1 MSFQTISSSD
11 QSDSDE
17 MTFIKSDQ
25 ERILKNSNILKQI
38 DNESNSCLRHP
49 NKKAKFYVQQNSD
62 QLFCSKCALNLALQG
77 LQIEET
83 QEVQLEIQRKD
94 KINQFQKDLHQ
105 ALQLCDQKLMD
116 MNDIKNNLIKQ
127 QEEQNISCEE
137 FFNVVQNTINQL
149 RQTYQQK
156 FQNDYSNYQNQVQE
170 QVENIKQLIQQLK
183 QFSIDIFTNHDNI
196 VKKMEMKPFD
206 EIMQKYQK
214 KVDEIKCQFFNSQ
227 FQLSLKQLNV
237 DQNQILTFMNKMCYN
252 LLIKNDR
259 MDYNQNQK
267 TVTSQQNFECN
278 QSNNQKYFDIFENEE
293 IHSPISLINQI
304 QLQSPIRKQFNKF
317 ESINSNPVRSNAN
330 TPESWKQKLSLRRDN
345 ITPNDK
351 ISYQNSSRVLEQV
364 SSKKVLQKQLIDKYS
379 YQGYEKQKTTT
390 DCERISEKS
399 YSLLNNNLSCFQTQ
413 KILKEP
419 ERGSLQDRQLTPKQK
434 VIPVSKSIVY
444 SQAYNNQ
451 IKNLSNQK
459 SQQNLIQ
466 NSIHKQQYGSVPNLK
481 SVSHQQQ
488 HSETQYLHRQQEGH
502 LRSKSKQIKP
512 QSIEQESKRQFIMNI
527 GVNSIP
533 QTQNEDT
540 LKDKILKELCCHP
553 SESVYGQVLKNHQQ
567 KQQKHKSTSKE
578 NFDWTT
584 QKNKINLQNTNKKLF

>member
-1 MSFQTISSSD
+1 MSFQSISSSD
-11 QSDSDE
+11 LSDSDE
-17 MTFIKSDQ
+17 MTFIKTDQ
-25 ERILKNSNILKQI
+25 ERILKNSNILKQN

-49 NKKAKFYVQQNSD
+49 NKKAKFYVQQNSG

-94 KINQFQKDLHQ
+94 KINQFQKDLNQ
-105 ALQLCDQKLMD
+105 ALQLCDQKLLNMD
-116 MNDIKNNLIKQ
+116 EIKNNLIKQ

-137 FFNVVQNTINQL
+137 FFNVVQNTTNQL

-156 FQNDYSNYQNQVQE
+156 FQNDYSIYQNQVQE
-170 QVENIKQLIQQLK
+170 QVENIKQLILQLK

-196 VKKMEMKPFD
+196 VKKMEMKPFE

-214 KVDEIKCQFFNSQ
+214 KVDDIKCQLFNTQ
-227 FQLSLKQLNV
+227 FQESLKQLNV

-252 LLIKNDR
+252 FLIKNEN
-259 MDYNQNQK
+259 MEYNQNQK
-267 TVTSQQNFECN
+267 TMTSQQNFECSL
-278 QSNNQKYFDIFENEE
+278 SNNQKYFDIFENEE
-293 IHSPISLINQI
+293 INSPISLMNQI

-330 TPESWKQKLSLRRDN
+330 TPESWKYKPSLRRDN

-364 SSKKVLQKQLIDKYS
+364 SSKKALQKQLIDKYS
-379 YQGYEKQKTTT
+379 YQCNEKQKTTT

-399 YSLLNNNLSCFQTQ
+399 YSLLNNNLSCLQIQ
-413 KILKEP
+413 KVLKEA
-419 ERGSLQDRQLTPKQK
+419 ERASLEDRELTPKQK
-434 VIPVSKSIVY
+434 VIPVGKSIIY
-444 SQAYNNQ
+444 GQTYNN
-451 IKNLSNQK
+451 INKNLSNQK

-466 NSIHKQQYGSVPNLK
+466 NYVHKQQYGSVPNLK

-488 HSETQYLHRQQEGH
+488 HSDTLYFHRQQEGH
-502 LRSKSKQIKP
+502 IRSKSKQIKP
-512 QSIEQESKRQFIMNI
+512 QSNEQESKRQYIINV
-527 GVNSIP
+527 GLNSIP
-533 QTQNEDT
+533 QAQNEET
-540 LKDKILKELCCHP
+540 LKDKILKELCSHP

-567 KQQKHKSTSKE
+567 KQKKHKSTSKE
-578 NFDWTT
+578 NFEWTS
-584 QKNKINLQNTNKKLF
+584 QKNRVIGSNTNKKLF